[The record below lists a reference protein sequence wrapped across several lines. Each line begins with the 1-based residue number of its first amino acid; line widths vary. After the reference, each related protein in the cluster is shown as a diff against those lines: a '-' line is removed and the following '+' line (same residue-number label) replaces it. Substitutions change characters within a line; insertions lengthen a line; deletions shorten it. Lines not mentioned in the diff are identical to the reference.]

1 MWTKR
6 RTSSTQTPE
15 KQQITKYRY
24 GHSISA
30 PRFYVQARRI
40 LPFRKEKMT
49 LFVPPVHPS
58 PKRHTPPTRL
68 TNLQGSAS
76 KAHRAFIHTR
86 NHAAVPP
93 FNTGVY
99 LFNSAVLPFND
110 DVSRIFRQSTRFMKG
125 TFRFCLQHLLLYKG
139 EKT

>member
-15 KQQITKYRY
+15 KQQITKYRC

-58 PKRHTPPTRL
+58 QKDILHPHGSQTYKAPHPKPIAPSSIPETTLLFRRSTMVFLCSTVLFCRSTL
-68 TNLQGSAS
+68 MFQEYSGS
-76 KAHRAFIHTR
+76 
-86 NHAAVPP
+86 
-93 FNTGVY
+93 
-99 LFNSAVLPFND
+99 
-110 DVSRIFRQSTRFMKG
+110 
-125 TFRFCLQHLLLYKG
+125 QHGL
-139 EKT
+139 

>member
-6 RTSSTQTPE
+6 RTSPTQTPE
-15 KQQITKYRY
+15 KQQITKCRC

-58 PKRHTPPTRL
+58 PKDILHPH
-68 TNLQGSAS
+68 GSQTY
-76 KAHRAFIHTR
+76 KAPHPKPIAPSHTR
-86 NHAAVPP
+86 NHAVVPP
-93 FNTGVY
+93 FNDGVS
-99 LFNSAVLPFND
+99 LFNSAVLPFNV

-125 TFRFCLQHLLLYKG
+125 TFRFCLLHLLLYKG

>member
-15 KQQITKYRY
+15 KQQITKYRC

-49 LFVPPVHPS
+49 FLLPPVHP
-58 PKRHTPPTRL
+58 PQTRHTPPTRL

-76 KAHRAFIHTR
+76 KAHRACIHTR

-93 FNTGVY
+93 FNDGVS
-99 LFNSAVLPFND
+99 LFNSAVLPFNG

-125 TFRFCLQHLLLYKG
+125 TFRFYLQHLLLYEG